1 MPDWQTSAAVLA
13 PSFTTFERTSDTR
26 TGVGVVVVSISSFLE
41 AGDAVVDGLS
51 GSSVTV
57 AGKTRTGPG
66 KPRIFGDDPSVEL
79 EDDDVL
85 LLSSEPPPPPLRSTA
100 TAARPPS
107 GLGTKMTDTKLSSE
121 STLVSDW
128 RLDDSVDDPSSRW

>member
-1 MPDWQTSAAVLA
+1 MM
-13 PSFTTFERTSDTR
+13 
-26 TGVGVVVVSISSFLE
+26 VVPVV
-41 AGDAVVDGLS
+41 AGGLS

-79 EDDDVL
+79 EDEDVL
-85 LLSSEPPPPPLRSTA
+85 LLSSEPPPPRSMA

-107 GLGTKMTDTKLSSE
+107 GLGTKMTETKLSSE